1 MATRSKK
8 QTTVVDAEVVEGAT
22 TTTTTRT
29 RRARRT
35 TTPAPKPKVERTR
48 KAADEIAA
56 EAEAELKGG
65 TPSVPQKRINENGE
79 VNIAN
84 LSPQSLAYYKDIA
97 SSLNEK
103 DLTSISTY
111 GSDLQHAMDTY
122 SSDFLTQSFSRENS
136 LESADLIANLLGEL
150 HEVDI
155 DDLEAPGAVKKFLRK
170 IPGLKRLV
178 ISVEQVKAKY
188 NTIQKNIDGIVKKLE
203 ATRQI
208 AIRDNNNLEKQFQN
222 NCDYVDQLED
232 LIIAGK
238 MKSQE
243 LEQVLENMKANAAEF
258 EDYQIS
264 DIEEYKNALD
274 KRITDLIML
283 RYAFKQSLTQIR
295 IIQRTNQ
302 MDAQNTEQQITMTIP
317 LWKNQMSL
325 AVALYNQKQS
335 IEISNKVTEATNEM
349 FKKNAEMMK
358 TQAIEVAKQAQRSV
372 LDIETLR
379 KTTQELLAT
388 VEGVQ
393 KAQQEGAQKRAA
405 AEAELVKLEKEMSM
419 KAIGI
424 ADSTQKI
431 VARELQGKRGQNL
444 LSLDNG

>member
-1 MATRSKK
+1 M
-8 QTTVVDAEVVEGAT
+8 AT
-22 TTTTTRT
+22 TTKARKTRK
-29 RRARRT
+29 ASAPVVDVEEAVVA
-35 TTPAPKPKVERTR
+35 PAPKVKRTR
-48 KAADEIAA
+48 KAVAEIEA
-56 EAEAELKGG
+56 EAEASLNG
-65 TPSVPQKRINENGE
+65 TTPASVPQKRISDTTGE
-79 VNIAN
+79 VNIEN
-84 LSPQSLAYYKDIA
+84 LPTKQKEYYKEIA
-97 SSLNEK
+97 KVLNEK
-103 DLTSISTY
+103 DLTSISSY
-111 GSDLQHAMDTY
+111 GSDLQRAMDSY
-122 SSDFLTQSFSRENS
+122 SSDFLNQSFSRENS

-150 HEVDI
+150 HEVNI
-155 DDLEAPGAVKKFLRK
+155 DDLEAPGAVKRFLRK

-208 AIRDNNNLEKQFQN
+208 AIRDNNLLQKQFEN

-232 LIIAGK
+232 LIVAGK
-238 MKSQE
+238 LKSKE
-243 LEQVLENMKANAAEF
+243 LEDLLENMKAEAGQYD
-258 EDYQIS
+258 DYQIT
-264 DIEEYKNALD
+264 DIEEYKNSLD
-274 KRITDLIML
+274 KRITDLVML

-295 IIQRTNQ
+295 IIQRTNI
-302 MDAQNTEQQITMTIP
+302 MDANNTEAQITMTIP

-358 TQAIEVAKQAQRSV
+358 TQAIEVAKQNQRSV

-419 KAIGI
+419 KAIGV
-424 ADSTQKI
+424 ADSTQKVI
-431 VARELQGKRGQNL
+431 SSELQGIRSQKL
-444 LSLDNG
+444 LDE

>member
-1 MATRSKK
+1 MA
-8 QTTVVDAEVVEGAT
+8 
-22 TTTTTRT
+22 TRT
-29 RRARRT
+29 RRTRNT
-35 TTPAPKPKVERTR
+35 TTQVVDVEEPVVVTTPNRTR
-48 KAADEIAA
+48 NTVSEIEA
-56 EAEAELKGG
+56 EAEASLNG
-65 TPSVPQKRINENGE
+65 TAPANVPQKRISDVTGE
-79 VNIAN
+79 VNLESIPAK
-84 LSPQSLAYYKDIA
+84 QKEYYKEIA
-97 SSLNEK
+97 KVLNEK
-103 DLTSISTY
+103 DLTSVSSY
-111 GSDLQHAMDTY
+111 GSDLQRAMDSY
-122 SSDFLTQSFSRENS
+122 SSDFLNQSFSRDNNI
-136 LESADLIANLLGEL
+136 ESAELIANLLGEL
-150 HEVDI
+150 HEVNI
-155 DDLEAPGAVKKFLRK
+155 DDLEAPGPVKRFLRR
-170 IPGLKRLV
+170 IPGLRKLV

-208 AIRDNNNLEKQFQN
+208 AIRDNNLLQKQFEN

-232 LIIAGK
+232 LIVAGK
-238 MKSQE
+238 MKSKE
-243 LEQVLENMKANAAEF
+243 LEDLLENMKAEAGQYD
-258 EDYQIS
+258 DYQIT
-264 DIEEYKNALD
+264 DIEEYKNSLD

-295 IIQRTNQ
+295 IIQRTNI
-302 MDAQNTEQQITMTIP
+302 MDANNTEAQITMTIP

-358 TQAIEVAKQAQRSV
+358 TQAIEVAKQNQRSV

-419 KAIGI
+419 KAIGV
-424 ADSTQKI
+424 ADSTQKVI
-431 VARELQGKRGQNL
+431 SSELQGIRSQKML
-444 LSLDNG
+444 EE

>member
-1 MATRSKK
+1 MAT
-8 QTTVVDAEVVEGAT
+8 TTKARKTRKATAPVVDVEEAEVVS
-22 TTTTTRT
+22 
-29 RRARRT
+29 
-35 TTPAPKPKVERTR
+35 TPRVKRTR
-48 KAADEIAA
+48 KAVAEIEA
-56 EAEAELKGG
+56 EAEASLNGSA
-65 TPSVPQKRINENGE
+65 PASVPQKRISDATGE
-79 VNIAN
+79 VSLENI
-84 LSPQSLAYYKDIA
+84 PTKQKEYYREIA
-97 SSLNEK
+97 KVLNEK
-103 DLTSISTY
+103 DLTSISSY
-111 GSDLQHAMDTY
+111 GSDLQRAMDSY
-122 SSDFLTQSFSRENS
+122 SSDFLNQSFSRENS

-150 HEVDI
+150 HEVNI
-155 DDLEAPGAVKKFLRK
+155 DDLEAPGPVKRFLRR
-170 IPGLKRLV
+170 IPGLRKLV

-208 AIRDNNNLEKQFQN
+208 AIRDNNLLQKQFEN

-232 LIIAGK
+232 LIVAGK
-238 MKSQE
+238 MKSKE
-243 LEQVLENMKANAAEF
+243 LEDLLENMKAEAGQYD
-258 EDYQIS
+258 DYQIT
-264 DIEEYKNALD
+264 DIEEYKNSLD

-295 IIQRTNQ
+295 IIQRTNI
-302 MDAQNTEQQITMTIP
+302 MDANNTEAQITMTIP

-358 TQAIEVAKQAQRSV
+358 TQAIEVAKQNQRSV

-431 VARELQGKRGQNL
+431 VSKELQGIRGQKSITSQDL
-444 LSLDNG
+444 

>member
-1 MATRSKK
+1 M
-8 QTTVVDAEVVEGAT
+8 AT
-22 TTTTTRT
+22 TTK
-29 RRARRT
+29 AR
-35 TTPAPKPKVERTR
+35 RTR
-48 KAADEIAA
+48 KASAPVVDVEETVVAPAPKVKRTRKAVAEIEA
-56 EAEAELKGG
+56 EAEASLNGA
-65 TPSVPQKRINENGE
+65 TPASVPQKRISDATGE
-79 VNIAN
+79 VNIEN
-84 LSPQSLAYYKDIA
+84 LPTKQKEYYKEIA
-97 SSLNEK
+97 KVLNEK
-103 DLTSISTY
+103 DLTSVSSY
-111 GSDLQHAMDTY
+111 GSDLQRAMDSY
-122 SSDFLTQSFSRENS
+122 SSDFLNQSFSRENS

-150 HEVDI
+150 HEVNI
-155 DDLEAPGAVKKFLRK
+155 DDLEAPGPVKRFLRK

-208 AIRDNNNLEKQFQN
+208 AIRDNNLLQKQFEN

-232 LIIAGK
+232 LIVAGK
-238 MKSQE
+238 LKSKE
-243 LEQVLENMKANAAEF
+243 LEDLLENMKAEAGQYD
-258 EDYQIS
+258 DYQIT
-264 DIEEYKNALD
+264 DIEEYKNSLD
-274 KRITDLIML
+274 KRITDLVML

-295 IIQRTNQ
+295 IIQRTNM
-302 MDAQNTEQQITMTIP
+302 MDANNTEAQITMTIP

-358 TQAIEVAKQAQRSV
+358 TQAIEVAKQSQRSV

-419 KAIGI
+419 KAIGV
-424 ADSTQKI
+424 AESTQKVI
-431 VARELQGKRGQNL
+431 SSELQGIRSQKL
-444 LSLDNG
+444 LDE

>member
-1 MATRSKK
+1 M
-8 QTTVVDAEVVEGAT
+8 AT
-22 TTTTTRT
+22 TTK
-29 RRARRT
+29 AR
-35 TTPAPKPKVERTR
+35 RTR
-48 KAADEIAA
+48 KASAPVVDVEEAVVAPAPKVKRTRKAVAEIEA
-56 EAEAELKGG
+56 EAEASLNGA
-65 TPSVPQKRINENGE
+65 TPASVPQKRISDATGE
-79 VNIAN
+79 VNIEN
-84 LSPQSLAYYKDIA
+84 LPTKQKEYYKEIA
-97 SSLNEK
+97 KVLNEK
-103 DLTSISTY
+103 DLTSISSY
-111 GSDLQHAMDTY
+111 GSDLQRAMDSY
-122 SSDFLTQSFSRENS
+122 SSDFLNQSFSRENS

-150 HEVDI
+150 HEVNI
-155 DDLEAPGAVKKFLRK
+155 DDLEAPGAVKRFLRK

-208 AIRDNNNLEKQFQN
+208 AIRDNNLLQKQFEN

-232 LIIAGK
+232 LIVAGK
-238 MKSQE
+238 LKSKE
-243 LEQVLENMKANAAEF
+243 LEDLLENMKAEAGQYD
-258 EDYQIS
+258 DYQIT
-264 DIEEYKNALD
+264 DIEEYKNSLD
-274 KRITDLIML
+274 KRITDLVML

-295 IIQRTNQ
+295 IIQRTNI
-302 MDAQNTEQQITMTIP
+302 MDANNTEAQITMTIP

-358 TQAIEVAKQAQRSV
+358 TQAIEVAKQNQRSV

-419 KAIGI
+419 KAIGV
-424 ADSTQKI
+424 ADSTQKVI
-431 VARELQGKRGQNL
+431 SSELQGIRTQKL
-444 LSLDNG
+444 LDE

>member
-1 MATRSKK
+1 MA
-8 QTTVVDAEVVEGAT
+8 
-22 TTTTTRT
+22 TRT
-29 RRARRT
+29 RRTKNT
-35 TTPAPKPKVERTR
+35 TTQVVDVEEPVVATRPKRTR
-48 KAADEIAA
+48 KAVSEIEA
-56 EAEAELKGG
+56 EAEASLNG
-65 TPSVPQKRINENGE
+65 TAPANVPQKRISDATGE
-79 VNIAN
+79 VSLENIPAK
-84 LSPQSLAYYKDIA
+84 QKEYYKEIA
-97 SSLNEK
+97 KVLNEK
-103 DLTSISTY
+103 DLTSISSY
-111 GSDLQHAMDTY
+111 GSDLQRAMDSY
-122 SSDFLTQSFSRENS
+122 SSDFLNQSFSRENS

-150 HEVDI
+150 HEVNI
-155 DDLEAPGAVKKFLRK
+155 DDLEAPGAVKRFLRR
-170 IPGLKRLV
+170 IPGLRKLV

-208 AIRDNNNLEKQFQN
+208 AIRDNNLLQKQFEN

-232 LIIAGK
+232 LIVAGK
-238 MKSQE
+238 MKSKE
-243 LEQVLENMKANAAEF
+243 LEDLLENMKAEAGQYD
-258 EDYQIS
+258 DYQIT
-264 DIEEYKNALD
+264 DIEEYKNSLD

-295 IIQRTNQ
+295 IIQRTNI
-302 MDAQNTEQQITMTIP
+302 MDANNTEAQITMTIP

-358 TQAIEVAKQAQRSV
+358 TQAIEVAKQNQRSV

-405 AEAELVKLEKEMSM
+405 AEAELVKLEKELSM
-419 KAIGI
+419 KAIGV
-424 ADSTQKI
+424 ADSTQKVI
-431 VARELQGKRGQNL
+431 SSELQGIRML
-444 LSLDNG
+444 EE

>member
-1 MATRSKK
+1 MATRERKGRKATKS
-8 QTTVVDAEVVEGAT
+8 VVDVEVDVEEPIVVNAHNAVKT
-22 TTTTTRT
+22 HN
-29 RRARRT
+29 AV
-35 TTPAPKPKVERTR
+35 K
-48 KAADEIAA
+48 EIEA
-56 EAEAELKGG
+56 EAEASLNG
-65 TPSVPQKRINENGE
+65 TAPSTVPQKRISDTTGDVD
-79 VNIAN
+79 VNN
-84 LSPQSLAYYKDIA
+84 LPEGKRTYYKEIA
-97 SSLNEK
+97 KVLNEK
-103 DLTSISTY
+103 DLTSISSY
-111 GSDLQHAMDTY
+111 GSDLQRAMDTY
-122 SSDFLTQSFSRENS
+122 SSEFLNQSFSRDNNI
-136 LESADLIANLLGEL
+136 ESAELISNLLGEL
-150 HEVDI
+150 HEVNI
-155 DDLEAPGAVKKFLRK
+155 DDLEAPGPVKRFLRK
-170 IPGLKRLV
+170 VPGLRKLIV
-178 ISVEQVKAKY
+178 SVEQVKAKY
-188 NTIQKNIDGIVKKLE
+188 NTIQKNIDGIVNKLE

-208 AIRDNNNLEKQFQN
+208 AIRDNNLLQKQFEN

-232 LIIAGK
+232 LIVAGK
-238 MKSQE
+238 LKSNE
-243 LEQVLENMKANAAEF
+243 LETLLDGMKAESG
-258 EDYQIS
+258 EYDDYQIT

-295 IIQRTNQ
+295 IIQRTNI
-302 MDAQNTEQQITMTIP
+302 MDANNTEAQITMTIP

-358 TQAIEVAKQAQRSV
+358 TQAIEVAKQNQRSV

-431 VARELQGKRGQNL
+431 VSKELQGIRELPQ
-444 LSLDNG
+444 

>member
-1 MATRSKK
+1 M
-8 QTTVVDAEVVEGAT
+8 AT
-22 TTTTTRT
+22 TTK
-29 RRARRT
+29 ARRT
-35 TTPAPKPKVERTR
+35 RKASAPVVDVEETVVTPAPKVKRTR
-48 KAADEIAA
+48 KAVAEIEA
-56 EAEAELKGG
+56 EAEASLNG
-65 TPSVPQKRINENGE
+65 TTPASVPQKRISDTTGE
-79 VNIAN
+79 VNIEN
-84 LSPQSLAYYKDIA
+84 LPTKQKEYYKEIA
-97 SSLNEK
+97 KVLNEK
-103 DLTSISTY
+103 DLTSISSY
-111 GSDLQHAMDTY
+111 GSDLQRAMDSY
-122 SSDFLTQSFSRENS
+122 SSDFLNQSFSRENS

-150 HEVDI
+150 HEVNI
-155 DDLEAPGAVKKFLRK
+155 DDLEAPGAVKRFLRK

-208 AIRDNNNLEKQFQN
+208 AIRDNNLLQKQFEN

-232 LIIAGK
+232 LIVAGK
-238 MKSQE
+238 LKSKE
-243 LEQVLENMKANAAEF
+243 LEDLLENMKAEAGQYD
-258 EDYQIS
+258 DYQIT
-264 DIEEYKNALD
+264 DIEEYKNSLD
-274 KRITDLIML
+274 KRITDLVML

-295 IIQRTNQ
+295 IIQRTNI
-302 MDAQNTEQQITMTIP
+302 MDANNTEAQITMTIP

-358 TQAIEVAKQAQRSV
+358 TQAIEVAKQNQRSV

-419 KAIGI
+419 KAIGV
-424 ADSTQKI
+424 ADSTQKVI
-431 VARELQGKRGQNL
+431 SSELQGIRTQKL
-444 LSLDNG
+444 LDE

>member
-1 MATRSKK
+1 M
-8 QTTVVDAEVVEGAT
+8 AT
-22 TTTTTRT
+22 TT
-29 RRARRT
+29 
-35 TTPAPKPKVERTR
+35 KPRRTR
-48 KAADEIAA
+48 KASAPVVDVEETVVAPAPKVKRTRKAVAEIEA
-56 EAEAELKGG
+56 EAEASLNG
-65 TPSVPQKRINENGE
+65 TTPASVPQKRISDATGE
-79 VNIAN
+79 VNIEN
-84 LSPQSLAYYKDIA
+84 LPTKQKEYYKEIA
-97 SSLNEK
+97 KVLNEK
-103 DLTSISTY
+103 DLTSISSY
-111 GSDLQHAMDTY
+111 GSDLQRAMDSY
-122 SSDFLTQSFSRENS
+122 SSDFLNQSFSRENS

-150 HEVDI
+150 HEVNI
-155 DDLEAPGAVKKFLRK
+155 DDLEAPGAVKRFLRK

-208 AIRDNNNLEKQFQN
+208 AIRDNNLLQKQFEN

-232 LIIAGK
+232 LIVAGK
-238 MKSQE
+238 LKSKE
-243 LEQVLENMKANAAEF
+243 LEDLLENMKAEAGQYD
-258 EDYQIS
+258 DYQIT
-264 DIEEYKNALD
+264 DIEEYKNSLD
-274 KRITDLIML
+274 KRITDLVML

-295 IIQRTNQ
+295 IIQRTNI
-302 MDAQNTEQQITMTIP
+302 MDANNTEAQITMTIP

-358 TQAIEVAKQAQRSV
+358 TQAIEVAKQNQRSV

-419 KAIGI
+419 KAIGV
-424 ADSTQKI
+424 ADSTQKVI
-431 VARELQGKRGQNL
+431 SSELQGIRSQKL
-444 LSLDNG
+444 LDE

>member
-1 MATRSKK
+1 M
-8 QTTVVDAEVVEGAT
+8 AT
-22 TTTTTRT
+22 TTK
-29 RRARRT
+29 AR
-35 TTPAPKPKVERTR
+35 KTR
-48 KAADEIAA
+48 KATAPVVDVEEPVVVSASMVKRRRKAVSEIEA
-56 EAEAELKGG
+56 EAEASLNGSA
-65 TPSVPQKRINENGE
+65 PASVPQKRISDATGE
-79 VNIAN
+79 VSLENI
-84 LSPQSLAYYKDIA
+84 PTKQREYYKEIA
-97 SSLNEK
+97 KVLNEK
-103 DLTSISTY
+103 DLTSISSY
-111 GSDLQHAMDTY
+111 GSDLQRAMDSY
-122 SSDFLTQSFSRENS
+122 SSDFLNQSFSRENS

-150 HEVDI
+150 HEVNI
-155 DDLEAPGAVKKFLRK
+155 DDLEAPGPVKRFLRR
-170 IPGLKRLV
+170 IPGLRKLV

-208 AIRDNNNLEKQFQN
+208 AIRDNNLLQKQFEN

-232 LIIAGK
+232 LIVAGK
-238 MKSQE
+238 MKSKE
-243 LEQVLENMKANAAEF
+243 LEDLLENMKAEAGQYD
-258 EDYQIS
+258 DYQIT
-264 DIEEYKNALD
+264 DIEEYKNSLD

-295 IIQRTNQ
+295 IIQRTNI
-302 MDAQNTEQQITMTIP
+302 MDANNTEAQITMTIP

-358 TQAIEVAKQAQRSV
+358 TQAIEVAKQNQRSV

-431 VARELQGKRGQNL
+431 VSKELQGIRGQKSITSQDL
-444 LSLDNG
+444 

>member
-1 MATRSKK
+1 M
-8 QTTVVDAEVVEGAT
+8 AT
-22 TTTTTRT
+22 TTKAKRT
-29 RRARRT
+29 RRAS
-35 TTPAPKPKVERTR
+35 APVVDVEETVAVETPKVKRTH
-48 KAADEIAA
+48 KAVTEIEA
-56 EAEAELKGG
+56 EAEASLNG
-65 TPSVPQKRINENGE
+65 TTPATVPQKRISDATGE
-79 VNIAN
+79 VNIDNIPAR
-84 LSPQSLAYYKDIA
+84 QKEYYQNIA
-97 SSLNEK
+97 SVLNEK
-103 DLTSISTY
+103 DLTSISSY
-111 GSDLQHAMDTY
+111 GSDLQRAMDAY
-122 SSDFLTQSFSRENS
+122 SSDFLSQSFSRENS

-150 HEVDI
+150 HEVNI
-155 DDLEAPGAVKKFLRK
+155 DDLEAPSAVKRFLRR

-208 AIRDNNNLEKQFQN
+208 AIRDNNLLQKQFEN

-232 LIIAGK
+232 LIVAGK
-238 MKSQE
+238 MKSKE
-243 LEQVLENMKANAAEF
+243 LEDLLENMKAEAGQYD
-258 EDYQIS
+258 DYQIT
-264 DIEEYKNALD
+264 DIEEYKNSLD

-295 IIQRTNQ
+295 IIQRTNI
-302 MDAQNTEQQITMTIP
+302 MDANNTEAQITMTIP

-358 TQAIEVAKQAQRSV
+358 TQAIEVAKQNQRSV

-431 VARELQGKRGQNL
+431 VSRELQGIRELPQ
-444 LSLDNG
+444 

>member
-1 MATRSKK
+1 M
-8 QTTVVDAEVVEGAT
+8 AT
-22 TTTTTRT
+22 TTKAKRT
-29 RRARRT
+29 RRAS
-35 TTPAPKPKVERTR
+35 APVVDVEETVAVETPKVKRTH
-48 KAADEIAA
+48 KAVTEIEA
-56 EAEAELKGG
+56 EAEASLNG
-65 TPSVPQKRINENGE
+65 TTPATVPQKRISDATGE
-79 VNIAN
+79 VNIDNIPAR
-84 LSPQSLAYYKDIA
+84 QKEYYQNIA
-97 SSLNEK
+97 SVLNEK
-103 DLTSISTY
+103 DLTSISSY
-111 GSDLQHAMDTY
+111 GSDLQRAMDAY
-122 SSDFLTQSFSRENS
+122 SSDFLSQSFSRENS

-150 HEVDI
+150 HEVNI
-155 DDLEAPGAVKKFLRK
+155 DDLEAPGAVKRFLRR

-208 AIRDNNNLEKQFQN
+208 AIRDNNLLQKQFEN

-232 LIIAGK
+232 LIVAGK
-238 MKSQE
+238 MKSKE
-243 LEQVLENMKANAAEF
+243 LEDLLENMKAEAGQYD
-258 EDYQIS
+258 DYQIT
-264 DIEEYKNALD
+264 DIEEYKNSLD

-295 IIQRTNQ
+295 IIQRTNI
-302 MDAQNTEQQITMTIP
+302 MDANNTEAQITMTIP

-358 TQAIEVAKQAQRSV
+358 TQAIEVAKQNQRSV

-431 VARELQGKRGQNL
+431 VSRELQGIRELPQ
-444 LSLDNG
+444 

>member
-8 QTTVVDAEVVEGAT
+8 QTPVVDAEVVEGAT

-150 HEVDI
+150 HEVDWCCQ
-155 DDLEAPGAVKKFLRK
+155 E
-170 IPGLKRLV
+170 IPPQD
-178 ISVEQVKAKY
+178 SW
-188 NTIQKNIDGIVKKLE
+188 
-203 ATRQI
+203 
-208 AIRDNNNLEKQFQN
+208 
-222 NCDYVDQLED
+222 
-232 LIIAGK
+232 
-238 MKSQE
+238 SQE
-243 LEQVLENMKANAAEF
+243 TCYF
-258 EDYQIS
+258 
-264 DIEEYKNALD
+264 
-274 KRITDLIML
+274 R
-283 RYAFKQSLTQIR
+283 
-295 IIQRTNQ
+295 
-302 MDAQNTEQQITMTIP
+302 
-317 LWKNQMSL
+317 
-325 AVALYNQKQS
+325 
-335 IEISNKVTEATNEM
+335 
-349 FKKNAEMMK
+349 
-358 TQAIEVAKQAQRSV
+358 
-372 LDIETLR
+372 
-379 KTTQELLAT
+379 
-388 VEGVQ
+388 
-393 KAQQEGAQKRAA
+393 
-405 AEAELVKLEKEMSM
+405 
-419 KAIGI
+419 
-424 ADSTQKI
+424 
-431 VARELQGKRGQNL
+431 
-444 LSLDNG
+444 